1 MSLVS
6 MLICIRSFMIWILE
20 KIKPELGEKCDN
32 EEITYL

>member
-1 MSLVS
+1 
-6 MLICIRSFMIWILE
+6 MIWILE